1 VAELAMGSSIAG
13 LVAVLRRSEIALLCK
28 SGNMYYGDASLP
40 IKGCTQYTIRAAP
53 VFH

>member
-1 VAELAMGSSIAG
+1 MAELAMGSSIAG